1 LVGNALMQ
9 AMSSPEM
16 IQNDPKLSALMQQ
29 GSELTAKFSTTLIPD
44 EMLPSILKD
53 EKLVKELQSL
63 KLKDSQGNDIGP
75 IIDENGNLNPAA
87 SLSNYQ
93 DSWLTAGK
101 SLLKGAKSSE
111 KSPLKTAI
119 ASILLKS
126 AIRGD
131 NIVPPEMAPNHLVT
145 VNGVFPMTDDY
156 FNEIAQ
162 SVDLEFKP
170 AKDVMT
176 TSNIGSYKTSS
187 AEKLKKFTAI
197 VEAKENKSSL
207 KDILVDI
214 KTINPMQLLV
224 QNMVNNNDISMNAS
238 LLPGFSPKDLN
249 AVQYNYVRIG
259 KKTIKIPVENNE
271 KITTQMLGEA
281 EIFVNDILIEALTNN
296 FVLTSM
302 VRSGILTP
310 EEGNL
315 FEGGSSVLLEE
326 TEDINYESILKRL
339 YERVMVRVLEN
350 PEAMHN
356 FMDMVDE
363 EYERDYKKE
372 YKNYHGKAKQR
383 KERAA
388 RTAARELMIKKGK
401 VRKGDGKDIDH
412 KKPLRNGGSKGINN
426 LRVRNKSKN
435 RSDNGHKEGE
445 KQNKGS
451 WK

>member
-1 LVGNALMQ
+1 
-9 AMSSPEM
+9 
-16 IQNDPKLSALMQQ
+16 
-29 GSELTAKFSTTLIPD
+29 
-44 EMLPSILKD
+44 
-53 EKLVKELQSL
+53 
-63 KLKDSQGNDIGP
+63 
-75 IIDENGNLNPAA
+75 
-87 SLSNYQ
+87 
-93 DSWLTAGK
+93 
-101 SLLKGAKSSE
+101 
-111 KSPLKTAI
+111 
-119 ASILLKS
+119 
-126 AIRGD
+126 
-131 NIVPPEMAPNHLVT
+131 
-145 VNGVFPMTDDY
+145 
-156 FNEIAQ
+156 
-162 SVDLEFKP
+162 
-170 AKDVMT
+170 
-176 TSNIGSYKTSS
+176 
-187 AEKLKKFTAI
+187 
-197 VEAKENKSSL
+197 
-207 KDILVDI
+207 
-214 KTINPMQLLV
+214 
-224 QNMVNNNDISMNAS
+224 
-238 LLPGFSPKDLN
+238 
-249 AVQYNYVRIG
+249 
-259 KKTIKIPVENNE
+259 
-271 KITTQMLGEA
+271 MLGEA

>member
-1 LVGNALMQ
+1 MEPIAALIVQALVHGMLAGVEFSATETVKNIYQQLKKA
-9 AMSSPEM
+9 
-16 IQNDPKLSALMQQ
+16 IVRKDGKL
-29 GSELTAKFSTTLIPD
+29 
-44 EMLPSILKD
+44 
-53 EKLVKELQSL
+53 
-63 KLKDSQGNDIGP
+63 
-75 IIDENGNLNPAA
+75 
-87 SLSNYQ
+87 
-93 DSWLTAGK
+93 
-101 SLLKGAKSSE
+101 E
-111 KSPLKTAI
+111 KSIKQLEENP
-119 ASILLKS
+119 KS
-126 AIRGD
+126 RARQAVLEEDLHDSGLD
-131 NIVPPEMAPNHLVT
+131 KDREV
-145 VNGVFPMTDDY
+145 
-156 FNEIAQ
+156 
-162 SVDLEFKP
+162 VDL
-170 AKDVMT
+170 
-176 TSNIGSYKTSS
+176 
-187 AEKLKKFTAI
+187 AE
-197 VEAKENKSSL
+197 
-207 KDILVDI
+207 
-214 KTINPMQLLV
+214 QLLADLSSIIE
-224 QNMVNNNDISMNAS
+224 NANPDIAFNAS
-238 LLPGFSPKDLN
+238 
-249 AVQYNYVRIG
+249 
-259 KKTIKIPVENNE
+259 
-271 KITTQMLGEA
+271 
-281 EIFVNDILIEALTNN
+281 
-296 FVLTSM
+296 
-302 VRSGILTP
+302 SGILTP